1 MLKINADQVFT
12 IGIVN
17 ATLQPV
23 VVTNRLHNVP
33 DKAIYSFEPGA
44 FIGVYMPDT
53 FWFTE
58 AAAEN

>member
-1 MLKINADQVFT
+1 MDASAI
-12 IGIVN
+12 I